1 MFSIIKFEFHFK
13 KWVKKNIKIGRIF
26 LYSDELWP
34 IFVLLKLKDMQIF
47 CIVNDVVKPNF
58 IVVAIFHAES
68 CVELSLFVLQLA
80 TDWDFLVPEHLGR
93 LPHLH
98 GLLPSLCL
106 SLLSSSIERV
116 TIKILIWNLKDWRS
130 INHNNVML

>member
-1 MFSIIKFEFHFK
+1 M
-13 KWVKKNIKIGRIF
+13 NRDLF
-26 LYSDELWP
+26 L
-34 IFVLLKLKDMQIF
+34 FCKVKDMQIS
-47 CIVNDVVKPNF
+47 CIVNDVAKPNF
-58 IVVAIFHAES
+58 IVVAIFHAEF

-116 TIKILIWNLKDWRS
+116 TIKILKLK
-130 INHNNVML
+130 N

>member
-1 MFSIIKFEFHFK
+1 M
-13 KWVKKNIKIGRIF
+13 NCDLF
-26 LYSDELWP
+26 L
-34 IFVLLKLKDMQIF
+34 FCKVKDMQIF

-58 IVVAIFHAES
+58 IVVTIFHAES

-80 TDWDFLVPEHLGR
+80 TDWDFLVPEHLCR

-106 SLLSSSIERV
+106 LLLSSSIERV
-116 TIKILIWNLKDWRS
+116 TIKILS
-130 INHNNVML
+130 I